1 MPKYRDPADVYTEG
15 RFLSGESD
23 PFNPQQPK
31 KKEKKPKKKKKT
43 SACGQGSCTTNG
55 IRSYK

>member
-1 MPKYRDPADVYTEG
+1 MPKFKDPADVYTEG

-31 KKEKKPKKKKKT
+31 KKTKKKKKP
-43 SACGQGSCTTNG
+43 SACGQGSCSSDN